1 MTGGASTGNADPF
14 APTSGKGNKRND
26 TGSKLMNF
34 LTNAGIP
41 FVSSK
46 GHRFVFD
53 GFQMIITHERNAL
66 DLIEKIIR
74 RFDPDRS
81 KQISFNVSV
90 FESSIGKI
98 DQILSELADQND
110 RNSMTSIIEHTEAK
124 KIGQELLASTE
135 FDLLHAPNIVVLEG
149 QVAQI
154 SSGQEMV
161 YPTNFEAN
169 SLNQSK
175 GSHSITPQ
183 FDALGPEDER
193 PGFRH
198 IGLAL
203 TLLPKVQ
210 KIISSPLRF
219 LQS

>member
-1 MTGGASTGNADPF
+1 M
-14 APTSGKGNKRND
+14 
-26 TGSKLMNF
+26 
-34 LTNAGIP
+34 
-41 FVSSK
+41 
-46 GHRFVFD
+46 
-53 GFQMIITHERNAL
+53 
-66 DLIEKIIR
+66 
-74 RFDPDRS
+74 
-81 KQISFNVSV
+81 